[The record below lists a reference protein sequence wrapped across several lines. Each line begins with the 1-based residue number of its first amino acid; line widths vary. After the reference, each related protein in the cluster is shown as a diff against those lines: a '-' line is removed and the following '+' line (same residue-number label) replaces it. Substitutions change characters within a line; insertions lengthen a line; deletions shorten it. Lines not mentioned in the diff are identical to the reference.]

1 MKIVNILFA
10 LIFFAFA
17 MLQIND
23 ADAVLWVSI
32 YLSGSILCILSWLNK
47 IRPVYLWMA
56 VGFYTIYALY
66 LLVSPDG
73 VWSWYSEHGS
83 ENIAQ
88 SMSADKAW
96 IENTREFFGLFLLAL
111 IAGINLFVLHRKRRR
126 EKKPHMILFLLE

>member
-1 MKIVNILFA
+1 M
-10 LIFFAFA
+10 
-17 MLQIND
+17 ND

-47 IRPVYLWMA
+47 IRPVYLWLA

-126 EKKPHMILFLLE
+126 EKKPNMILFLLE